1 MIQKMPSDF
10 IADIQNMLMPG
21 SSESAVQS
29 PGQVLRASSRRR
41 TSLYSRQVKCCRPR
55 ADELEM
61 RERESS
67 KAPPDME
74 TGRSMRTCLSRGVP
88 ANHEARSQVKVREKS
103 STAGKKAFTGGLKR
117 SRDRIQTRGDARVQ
131 CKSEASRTRRAIAAD
146 RSANDIAKQ
155 VTMTRVTD
163 IQTRGS
169 ITS

>member
-1 MIQKMPSDF
+1 MPSDF

-41 TSLYSRQVKCCRPR
+41 TSLYSRQVKCGRSR
-55 ADELEM
+55 ADELETRE

-88 ANHEARSQVKVREKS
+88 ADHEARSQVKVREKS

-131 CKSEASRTRRAIAAD
+131 CKKEASRTRRATAAD
-146 RSANDIAKQ
+146 RRANDIAKQ
-155 VTMTRVTD
+155 VTMTRETD

-169 ITS
+169 MTI